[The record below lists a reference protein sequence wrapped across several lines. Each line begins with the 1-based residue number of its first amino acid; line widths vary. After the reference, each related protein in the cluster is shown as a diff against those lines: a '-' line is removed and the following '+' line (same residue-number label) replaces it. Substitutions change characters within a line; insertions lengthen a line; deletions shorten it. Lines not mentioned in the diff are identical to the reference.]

1 MRNILLTVIILLTI
15 KIVNA
20 QSSEPLLRYPSVN
33 NNGTQIAFSFQGDIW
48 KANIDG
54 TNPIRLTI
62 HEAYD
67 ALPMWNYTGDKI
79 AFASNRW
86 GSNDVFIMNA
96 NGGIPKRLTYN
107 SASDNLSDFTKDN
120 KIIFS
125 TSRVFR
131 QVEWDHEINSV
142 PANGGTPE
150 RILDAVGDYAVES
163 PNGKFIAYV
172 KGYCRVAREAY
183 KGSANKEIWLFNKA
197 KNTFTKLTDFQGN
210 DFNPKWAGNK
220 TIYFISSRS
229 GRYNIHKLSIDENGN
244 KNGNVEQVTNFNNE
258 SVRSI
263 DISSDANTIV
273 LETIGKVFTLNLNNN
288 SLKEFKVKIGTDYR
302 FDPIEHKNF
311 SKDVSEFAVSPNG
324 KYSLFAIRGE
334 IFIKQNDK
342 KKKRSVNLTNHPYRD
357 QHPQWLNDSTVIFI
371 SDRDGQNDLYLIQ
384 SSDKNESNLF
394 KTLKRK
400 ITRITNTPEN
410 ENWPIISPDKK
421 KIIYEI
427 NTGKLVVAEI
437 SSKGKLSNSKYLLN
451 GWAAP
456 QGVVWSPDSKWI
468 AYGLENLEFNSDI
481 YIQNVDD
488 KNIQVNVSMHPL
500 NDYGPVWSP
509 DGTKLAFVS
518 ERNNRNADVWFAWL
532 TKKDW
537 EKTKHDW
544 EETDDDSKKEKKDKS
559 KKKKNNKKVKP
570 IKIDTD
576 KIYERLVQVTSKPGD
591 ENNIAITKDG
601 KTFYFTAETP
611 TSKGRNLFSINWDG
625 KEIKEISKT
634 GSSPSSL
641 IFDSEYKYLYMKTKG
656 GSLSRFKEG
665 GKKIES
671 LPLLAKMDINF
682 IEESNEIFEDAWN
695 ALNLGFYDP
704 NFHGRNWDSLK
715 AIYKPI
721 VLRASTKNDF
731 RYMFNNMLGELNA
744 SHMGMY
750 GKGRENTQKETTGLL
765 GVEVKPLEHGVKV
778 MHVVLNSPADKEIS
792 KLNVDDI
799 IISVNEKEIN
809 KNNNFYSLL
818 TNLIEEKVLLKVKN
832 KKGKLREVVIRPTKS
847 LRENLY
853 EEWVEQRRKL
863 VEKYSKGRLGYL
875 HIKAMGWESFEKFER
890 DLTAAGYGKDGL
902 VIDVRYNGGG
912 WTTDYL
918 MTVLNYKQHAYT
930 IPRGAANNLQAEHKK
945 FRKYYPLGERLPYSA
960 WTKPSIALCN
970 ENSYSNAEIFSHAYK
985 NLKIGK
991 LVGMPTFGA
1000 VISTGAHQ
1008 LIDGS
1013 SVRLP
1018 FRGWYIL
1025 ATDENMDFVPAIPDY
1040 ILDNAPNS
1048 KANNDDEQLQKAVE
1062 ILLKNIN

>member
-1 MRNILLTVIILLTI
+1 MYKRIVFILSIYFSLIIS
-15 KIVNA
+15 A
-20 QSSEPLLRYPSVN
+20 QNSEPLLRTPAIN
-33 NNGTQIAFSFQGDIW
+33 KNGTEIAFSFQGDIW
-48 KANIDG
+48 KANTDG
-54 TNPIRLTI
+54 TNPVRLTI

-67 ALPMWNYTGDKI
+67 GTPMWNYTDDKI
-79 AFASNRW
+79 AFNSNRW
-86 GSNDVFIMNA
+86 GGIDIFVMNA

-107 SASDNLSDFTKDN
+107 SASDNLSDFTKSN
-120 KIIFS
+120 RLIFS
-125 TSRVFR
+125 TSRAYR
-131 QVEWDHEINSV
+131 QIEWDHEINSV
-142 PANGGTPE
+142 SVNGGTPV

-183 KGSANKEIWLFNKA
+183 KGSANKEIWLFNK
-197 KNTFTKLTDFQGN
+197 KDKTYNKLTTYNGN

-220 TIYFISSRS
+220 SIYFISSRS
-229 GRYNIHKLSIDENGN
+229 GKYNIHKLTIDDNGN
-244 KNGNVEQVTNFNNE
+244 KIGNVEQITHFKNK
-258 SVRSI
+258 SVRNI
-263 DISSDANTIV
+263 DISSDGNTLV
-273 LETIGKVFTLNLNNN
+273 METIGKIFTLNLKNN
-288 SLKEFKVKIGTDYR
+288 SLKEFKVEIGTDYR
-302 FDPIEHKNF
+302 FDPVEHKSFASNAT
-311 SKDVSEFAVSPNG
+311 EFAVSPNG
-324 KYSLFAIRGE
+324 KYSLFTVRGE

-342 KKKRSVNLTNHPYRD
+342 EKKRSVNLTNHPYKD
-357 QHPQWLNDSTVIFI
+357 EHPQWLNDSTVIFV
-371 SDRDGQNDLYLIQ
+371 SDRDGQYDLYLIQ
-384 SSDKNESNLF
+384 SADKKETNLF

-410 ENWPIISPDKK
+410 ENWPIVSPDKK
-421 KIIYEI
+421 KIVYEK
-427 NTGKLVVAEI
+427 NTGKLIVANI
-437 SSKGKLSNSKYLLN
+437 SKDGKISNSKYLLN

-456 QGVVWSPDSKWI
+456 SGVVWSPDSKWI
-468 AYGLENLEFNSDI
+468 AYALENLEFNNDV
-481 YIQNVDD
+481 YIHNI
-488 KNIQVNVSMHPL
+488 KNNKSTNVSMHPL
-500 NDYGPVWSP
+500 NDYAPVWSP
-509 DGTKLAFVS
+509 DGTKLGFVS

-544 EETDDDSKKEKKDKS
+544 EENTDDSGKKKNNKS
-559 KKKKNNKKVKP
+559 KKKKGKNKIKP

-591 ENNIAITKDG
+591 ENNVAISKDG
-601 KTFYFTAETP
+601 KTFYFTAGTP
-611 TSKGRNLFSINWDG
+611 TSKGKNLFSINWDG
-625 KEIKEISKT
+625 KKIKQISKS
-634 GSSPSSL
+634 GNSPSL
-641 IFDSEYKYLYMKTKG
+641 LVFDSEHKYLYMKTKNG
-656 GSLSRFKEG
+656 GLARFKEG

-671 LPLLAKMDINF
+671 LPFSAKMDINF
-682 IEESNEIFEDAWN
+682 DKEANEIFEDSWN

-750 GKGRENTQKETTGLL
+750 GKGRENTQKESTGLL
-765 GVEVKPLEHGVKV
+765 GVEVKPLEQGVKV
-778 MHVVLNSPADKEIS
+778 THVIYNSPADKEIS
-792 KLNVDDI
+792 KINVGDI
-799 IISVNEKEIN
+799 ILSVNGKQIN
-809 KNNNFYSLL
+809 NKLNFYSLL
-818 TNLIEEKVLLKVKN
+818 TNLSGEKTLLKVKD
-832 KKGKLREVVIRPTKS
+832 KKGKEREVIIRPTNS
-847 LRENLY
+847 LKDNLY
-853 EEWVEQRRKL
+853 EEWVEQRRQL
-863 VEKYSKGRLGYL
+863 VDKYSKGRLGYL

-930 IPRGAANNLQAEHKK
+930 IPRGAAKNLQKEHKK

-960 WTKPSIALCN
+960 WTKPSVALCN

-991 LVGMPTFGA
+991 LIGMPTFGA

-1013 SVRLP
+1013 YVRLP

-1040 ILDNAPNS
+1040 VLDNAPNS
-1048 KANNDDEQLQKAVE
+1048 KANGEDEQLKKAVE
-1062 ILLKNIN
+1062 VLLNELN